1 MRFRVEGLG
10 FGVWGFGFGVRGVG
24 FGFWILGFGF
34 WVLGLG
40 VRCLGIGLGVW
51 GWGFQAACWVKKLRS
66 TRVGERDLGSAV
78 VNEMREL
85 FDVDFKFVW
94 VRRVPVG

>member
-1 MRFRVEGLG
+1 MLGKKVEGCKG
-10 FGVWGFGFGVRGVG
+10 
-24 FGFWILGFGF
+24 
-34 WVLGLG
+34 
-40 VRCLGIGLGVW
+40 
-51 GWGFQAACWVKKLRS
+51 
-66 TRVGERDLGSAV
+66 GECDLGSAV